1 MTDNDTY
8 TAHVIPQSVARGTAF
23 VTCTLDDG
31 RNFTCTLQN
40 DVEWQAGGEYTY
52 EISLIAAGA
61 GYIYDDATHTYTVHN
76 ADGLLAWDKAVRYDR
91 SLNCTLAADIT
102 MPAVADG
109 ESNWTPVGDGSIIG
123 YEYTGTFD
131 GGGHTITGLTID
143 LSRQNYVGLFSA
155 VGQTGTVK
163 NLTLAGA
170 KITGFNRVGG
180 VAGGNTGTVENCRF
194 ISGIVSGSTDVG
206 GVAGANYDTVTGC
219 YATGTLSGY
228 SQVGGVVGGNY
239 TGTVTACYW
248 SSNLDAG
255 IGDGSGDVTQVDGT
269 TVTWVDAVGEMNS
282 VLNSLTTWYYE
293 LVGDNLPVLMQRQ

>member
-76 ADGLLAWDKAVRYDR
+76 ADGLLAWSEAARNDL

-102 MPAVADG
+102 LPEVTGADP
-109 ESNWTPVGDGSIIG
+109 SNWTPVGDGSIIG

-194 ISGIVSGSTDVG
+194 ISGTVSGSTDVG
-206 GVAGANYDTVTGC
+206 GVAGQNSDI
-219 YATGTLSGY
+219 
-228 SQVGGVVGGNY
+228 
-239 TGTVTACYW
+239 VTACYW
-248 SSNLDAG
+248 SNNLDAG

>member
-61 GYIYDDATHTYTVHN
+61 GYIYDDATHTYTVYN
-76 ADGLLAWDKAVRYDR
+76 TNGLLAWSEAARNDL

-102 MPAVADG
+102 LPEVTGADP
-109 ESNWTPVGDGSIIG
+109 SNWTPVGYYDYDSDVFIG
-123 YEYTGTFD
+123 YTGTFD
-131 GGGHTITGLTID
+131 GGGHAIMGLTVD
-143 LSRQNYVGLFSA
+143 LPSQEYVGLFGV
-155 VGQTGTVK
+155 VGEEGTVK

-170 KITGFNRVGG
+170 KINGNWYVGG
-180 VAGGNTGTVENCRF
+180 VAGQNSD
-194 ISGIVSGSTDVG
+194 I
-206 GVAGANYDTVTGC
+206 
-219 YATGTLSGY
+219 
-228 SQVGGVVGGNY
+228 
-239 TGTVTACYW
+239 VTACYW
-248 SSNLDAG
+248 SNNLDAG

>member
-61 GYIYDDATHTYTVHN
+61 GYIYDDATHTYTVYN
-76 ADGLLAWDKAVRYDR
+76 TNGLLAWSEAARNDL

-102 MPAVADG
+102 LPEVTGADP
-109 ESNWTPVGDGSIIG
+109 SNWTPVGYYDYDSDVFIG
-123 YEYTGTFD
+123 YTGTFD

-143 LSRQNYVGLFSA
+143 LPSQEYVGLFGV
-155 VGQTGTVK
+155 VGEEGTVK

-170 KITGFNRVGG
+170 KINGNWYVGG
-180 VAGGNTGTVENCRF
+180 VAGFNF
-194 ISGIVSGSTDVG
+194 S
-206 GVAGANYDTVTGC
+206 
-219 YATGTLSGY
+219 GTL
-228 SQVGGVVGGNY
+228 
-239 TGTVTACYW
+239 TACYW
-248 SSNLDAG
+248 SNNLDAG

>member
-76 ADGLLAWDKAVRYDR
+76 ADGLLAWSEAARNDL

-102 MPAVADG
+102 LPEVTGADP
-109 ESNWTPVGDGSIIG
+109 SNWTPVGYYDYDSDVFIG
-123 YEYTGTFD
+123 YTGTFD
-131 GGGHTITGLTID
+131 GGGHAIMGLTVD
-143 LSRQNYVGLFSA
+143 LPSQEYVGLFGV
-155 VGQTGTVK
+155 VGEEGTVK

-170 KITGFNRVGG
+170 KINGNWYIGGVTGFNFSGTLTACYATCDVKGTGTSVGG
-180 VAGGNTGTVENCRF
+180 VAGQNSD
-194 ISGIVSGSTDVG
+194 I
-206 GVAGANYDTVTGC
+206 
-219 YATGTLSGY
+219 
-228 SQVGGVVGGNY
+228 
-239 TGTVTACYW
+239 VTACYW
-248 SSNLDAG
+248 SNNLDAG
-255 IGDGSGDVTQVDGT
+255 IGDGSGDITQVDGT
-269 TVTWVDAVGEMNS
+269 TVTCVDAVGEMNS